1 MISAWDGIE
10 EFVAVAR
17 AGSFTGGAQSFGAS
31 TTHMSR
37 AIARLEARVDAQLI
51 TRTTRS
57 LHLTDTGRIFLEH
70 CQRLVDEREEAVA
83 AVSAKGEPRGSLRL
97 TCSYALGEQFVAPLV
112 RKFAQAYPALSV
124 IIDLNNDIVDIVT
137 QGFDLAIRTG
147 HLEDSRLIATRI
159 AEREMVT
166 AASRDYISLRGQP
179 FTISDLAA
187 HDCLVGSASQWHF
200 QNEQSFRPR
209 GRWKCNSGTAVLEAC
224 LAGMGICQLPAFYMK
239 DHLAAGRLQELLSD
253 EKPDN
258 EPIWAVYPTRRH
270 LSPKVSLLVT
280 HLRDNLQSL
289 LSYREV
295 EIAKNS

>member
-1 MISAWDGIE
+1 MISGWDGIE

-17 AGSFTGGAQSFGAS
+17 AGSFTGGARAFGAS

-37 AIARLEARVDAQLI
+37 AIARLEGRADAQLI

-83 AVSAKGEPRGSLRL
+83 AISAKGEPRGSLRL
-97 TCSYALGEQFVAPLV
+97 TCSYALGEQFIAPLV
-112 RKFAQAYPALSV
+112 REFAQAHPALSV
-124 IIDLNNDIVDIVT
+124 TIDLDNDIVDIVN

-166 AASRDYISLRGQP
+166 AASPHYISLRGKP
-179 FTISDLAA
+179 IAISDLAS

-200 QNEQSFRPR
+200 QNEQTFRPR
-209 GRWKCNSGTAVLEAC
+209 GKWKCNSGTAVLDAC

-239 DHLAAGRLQELLSD
+239 DHFGAGRLHEVLAE

-258 EPIWAVYPTRRH
+258 ESIWAVYPTRRH

-280 HLRDNLQSL
+280 HLKAKLQGML
-289 LSYREV
+289 G
-295 EIAKNS
+295 